1 MVRVV
6 LVLLFALAAR
16 ATAEIKEAAA
26 LRILTINV
34 WSGLD
39 YRGLLSCGEYESPLR
54 REARFQLLVREIK
67 ALDPDL
73 IFVQEANG
81 RPVRPYCS
89 RLARF
94 LGYDEI
100 HQICLAGM
108 KLGYVGIPANLNE
121 GNGILAK
128 RSLDLEKL
136 DEWKLG
142 GSPGIYSDYFAFH
155 WDETI
160 SALAGRIRVN
170 GAPLY
175 LVCVH
180 LSAGAPD
187 EAGSKRREKE
197 IRRLVK
203 QLRRLPESSPL
214 IVAGDF
220 NATPDSRE
228 MRLFAEESG
237 CRDAFAARQTQAI
250 STWDPRGNENAA
262 LGAQPVDARGRKL
275 DAQGTLE
282 ALSASYPSRL
292 DYVLL
297 RAPFQIEDVRDCR
310 VVMDSAGE
318 WQEHTAAET
327 LRTHVSDHYGVL
339 AEVDLRRALAIAPR
353 ETGRVEK
360 CIRPTR
366 EALPIVMYD
375 TDIGYGYGAKFFA
388 RHLLGKSESVDLT
401 LFGSSKGERWF
412 KAVFS
417 IPDRQIRQGKQYPLA
432 LDVTAEYDQWIHNS
446 FFGVGNNSRYEDREY
461 YTREPYSFTA
471 AVSRGFSSRVVG
483 ELSLAHK
490 IVRHYRFEKESRLRE
505 LSPDLNHG
513 RVYATSAT
521 GSLRYDSRDDFLHP
535 TRGVV
540 LRGDFEWAPDGLS
553 NAPFTR
559 WQATAQSYT
568 VLFYPKT
575 VLALRAQL
583 QQMAGNDL
591 PVQVL
596 PSIGGNSTLRGS
608 PQDRYLDQAAAIVNA
623 ELRFPIWWR
632 FGGVAGMDA
641 GRVWHNVKEI
651 SRRDWASNP
660 VMGLRF
666 YMDTF
671 VVRVD
676 VGLGRETT
684 GLYFNFGHAF

>member
-6 LVLLFALAAR
+6 LAVLLTLAAN
-16 ATAEIKEAAA
+16 ATAES
-26 LRILTINV
+26 LRVLTINV

-81 RPVRPYCS
+81 RPLQSYCS

-100 HQICLAGM
+100 HQICLAGI

-121 GNGILAK
+121 GNGILA
-128 RSLDLEKL
+128 RPSLDLEKL
-136 DEWKLG
+136 DEWKLS
-142 GSPGIYSDYFAFH
+142 GSPGIYSDYLAFH
-155 WDETI
+155 LDETI
-160 SALAGRIRVN
+160 SALAGRIRLN
-170 GAPLY
+170 GARLY
-175 LVCVH
+175 LVCAH

-203 QLRRLPESSPL
+203 HLRRLPDSSL
-214 IVAGDF
+214 VIVAGDF
-220 NATPDSRE
+220 NAAPDSRE
-228 MRLFAEESG
+228 MRLFATESG
-237 CRDAFAARQTQAI
+237 FLDAFAAHGTQTVA
-250 STWDPRGNENAA
+250 TWDPQGNENAA
-262 LGAQPVDARGRKL
+262 LGAQPLDARGRKL
-275 DAQGTLE
+275 DARGTLE
-282 ALSASYPSRL
+282 AVSASYPSRL
-292 DYVLL
+292 DYIFLS
-297 RAPFQIEDVRDCR
+297 APCESEDVLGCH
-310 VVMDSAGE
+310 VVMDSAGA
-318 WQEHTAAET
+318 WQQRAGAET

-339 AEVDLRRALAIAPR
+339 AEVDLRRALAVAPR
-353 ETGRVEK
+353 ESERVEPCTK
-360 CIRPTR
+360 STR

-375 TDIGYGYGAKFFA
+375 TDIGYGFGAKLFA
-388 RHLLGKSESVDLT
+388 RHMLRRSESVDLT

-412 KAVFS
+412 KMVLA
-417 IPDRQIRQGKQYPLA
+417 IPDRQIRQRKQYPLA
-432 LDVTAEYDQWIHNS
+432 LDVTAEYDQWIRNS
-446 FFGVGNNSRYEDREY
+446 FFGLGNHSRYEEREY
-461 YTREPYSFTA
+461 YARETHSFTA
-471 AVSRGFSSRVVG
+471 TFSRGFTPRVIG
-483 ELSLAHK
+483 EASLAHK
-490 IVRHYRFEKESRLRE
+490 VVRHYRFEEGSRLRE

-513 RVYATSAT
+513 RVYTTSAMT
-521 GSLRYDSRDDFLHP
+521 SLRLDSRDDFLHP

-540 LRGDFEWAPDGLS
+540 LRCDFEWAPDALS

-559 WQATAQSYT
+559 WQATAQGYT

-575 VLALRAQL
+575 VFALRAQL
-583 QQMAGNDL
+583 QQIAGDDL

-608 PQDRYLDQAAAIVNA
+608 PQDRYLDRAATLANA

-641 GRVWHNVKEI
+641 GRVWHNVKEL

-660 VMGLRF
+660 VFGLRF

-676 VGLGRETT
+676 AGLGRETT